1 MKRNSILKR
10 GMISLLLSA
19 LLIGSV
25 PTNAF
30 AEEVAAESEMT
41 DEEAQAAAE
50 AAQAALETV
59 TPSDITTNIDG
70 KYLALT
76 FPASEVPAGF
86 SVITIEYQGQNVQ
99 IAQMTCK
106 SATIGAEGLTITLAY
121 LTDADGSNGEFYLC
135 DTTENARMS
144 DMIKIDG
151 KDDSYII
158 VLDPGDNVVGPDGFT
173 KHNLQWGNKSA
184 TAWSLPPETA
194 SDEEDSEGSSEVS
207 SEASLFSVKAYAEE
221 ESGLLVGA
229 GAELSGED
237 GGAAVPV
244 DDPNSETEPA
254 AHISGEEGEA
264 AGGEA
269 EANGEVSAETGDAA
283 AASTE
288 VDDNAMLALEEIAHT
303 NLSGLIQAQPKEF
316 CLLYAVDESGN
327 LGFYLYD
334 ITRGTYQRY
343 VDIPHG
349 ESAVIAKYKKL
360 SRSRLLIIV
369 VLVIMLVIMIFLFI
383 NMMLG
388 KRGRGR
394 NDDMSDDDDEDEA
407 AIRKRVARKTRAG
420 RAERENR
427 ERPRREEKPAR
438 RKKREGSHRSY
449 EEDEMPVERN
459 KAEDEVDWENM
470 EVTAGI
476 PTKKVRAATDE
487 MTEIE
492 ESSAS
497 VRRKPSQDYD
507 LDEDF
512 DFEFLNI
519 KKH

>member
-1 MKRNSILKR
+1 
-10 GMISLLLSA
+10 
-19 LLIGSV
+19 
-25 PTNAF
+25 
-30 AEEVAAESEMT
+30 
-41 DEEAQAAAE
+41 
-50 AAQAALETV
+50 
-59 TPSDITTNIDG
+59 
-70 KYLALT
+70 
-76 FPASEVPAGF
+76 
-86 SVITIEYQGQNVQ
+86 
-99 IAQMTCK
+99 
-106 SATIGAEGLTITLAY
+106 
-121 LTDADGSNGEFYLC
+121 
-135 DTTENARMS
+135 
-144 DMIKIDG
+144 
-151 KDDSYII
+151 
-158 VLDPGDNVVGPDGFT
+158 
-173 KHNLQWGNKSA
+173 
-184 TAWSLPPETA
+184 
-194 SDEEDSEGSSEVS
+194 
-207 SEASLFSVKAYAEE
+207 
-221 ESGLLVGA
+221 
-229 GAELSGED
+229 
-237 GGAAVPV
+237 
-244 DDPNSETEPA
+244 
-254 AHISGEEGEA
+254 
-264 AGGEA
+264 
-269 EANGEVSAETGDAA
+269 
-283 AASTE
+283 
-288 VDDNAMLALEEIAHT
+288 MLALEEIAHT

-369 VLVIMLVIMIFLFI
+369 VLVIILVIMIFLFI

-407 AIRKRVARKTRAG
+407 AIRKRVARKTRTG
-420 RAERENR
+420 RAERESR

-438 RKKREGSHRSY
+438 RKKRESSHRSY